1 MEEQQ
6 EIICRFPSEGPSL
19 EELLARLL
27 AGPQREEPPWAGRG

>member
-6 EIICRFPSEGPSL
+6 EIICRFPAEGPSL

-27 AGPQREEPPWAGRG
+27 AGPRGEEPPWAGRR